1 MDLLSDTS
9 NECIGHKILDQLIV
23 AGYTLYALKV
33 ESHPKAPLTG
43 QSLKAEARTRP
54 FTDMST
60 KEYCEWFFN
69 LEKKYPSKAGEE
81 EYKFGYWSVFLAVAP
96 GVKLPVKLRG

>member
-9 NECIGHKILDQLIV
+9 NECTGHKILDQLIA

-43 QSLKAEARTRP
+43 LSLHAEAKTRP
-54 FTDMST
+54 YVVQST
-60 KEYCEWFFN
+60 KEYCKWFFEV
-69 LEKKYPSKAGEE
+69 EKKYPSKVGEE
-81 EYKFGYWSVFLAVAP
+81 EYKFGYWSDFLAVAP
-96 GVKLPVKLRG
+96 GVELPREMR